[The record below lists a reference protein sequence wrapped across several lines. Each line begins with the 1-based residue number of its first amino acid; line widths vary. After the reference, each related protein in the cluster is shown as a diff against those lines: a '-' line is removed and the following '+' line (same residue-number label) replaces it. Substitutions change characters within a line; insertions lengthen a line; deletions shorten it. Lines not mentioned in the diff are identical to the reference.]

1 MLEFADRVPD
11 ICDLSFDM
19 DTMDSTFPDID
30 IKMEGL
36 HSPMEGLHSPMEGLH
51 STMEDLGLD
60 HSLFEFD
67 TMTDLSHELDGTLT
81 KGEKRTILDDLD
93 TKDKIRQDCMWSTG
107 QQLTKFFK
115 SDPLHSKLLSPTST
129 LGEDLSLTPP
139 TSYIHEYLTHFETP
153 LPSDEESV
161 SGDEIDVVSDWS
173 SVIIDQEN
181 RACTEFTKDHSYSNH
196 ATLTP
201 PESSEDEEPCSPSH
215 TRTSRV
221 LSTLAND
228 RLNKAVQSIL
238 QPEHTNIKPSSKPK
252 FVFKINIKANSKESK
267 QINKLRWLSRHSR
280 TSLGRKSCHSL
291 AKSLRQGQEE
301 DEGEKPKDAR
311 DLHNHME
318 RQRRTELKN
327 AFDYVKKSVPTI
339 SNSERVSKQMIL
351 DKSIDYCRSV
361 RQKEAAMNKY
371 RRSLQEKNSILKKKL
386 NSLQCA
392 PT

>member
-30 IKMEGL
+30 IK
-36 HSPMEGLHSPMEGLH
+36 MEGLHSPMEGLH

-107 QQLTKFFK
+107 QQLNKFFK

-139 TSYIHEYLTHFETP
+139 SSYIQEYLTHFETP

-215 TRTSRV
+215 NRTSRV

-228 RLNKAVQSIL
+228 RLNRAVQSIL

-318 RQRRTELKN
+318 RQRRNELKN